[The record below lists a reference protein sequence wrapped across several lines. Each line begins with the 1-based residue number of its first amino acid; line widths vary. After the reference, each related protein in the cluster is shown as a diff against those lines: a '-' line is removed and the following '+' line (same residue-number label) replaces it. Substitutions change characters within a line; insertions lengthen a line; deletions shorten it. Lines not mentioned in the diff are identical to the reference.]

1 MLHTPSALNPAEK
14 PDDAPAGPHRG
25 GASVVENIFDVLRC
39 FTTERPLVGV
49 TEIAEQVGLHKS
61 SVSRLL
67 ATLEQQRI
75 VERDERSRKFTLGLG
90 LISIAAPL
98 LANLDVRRVA
108 NASLWKLA
116 EETAE
121 TVVLSIWDEGEAVS
135 VEQIPSTHRVKHTS
149 DLGSRYRAALNST
162 VQVFLAY
169 GSPERT
175 HELVSSGQVFLPSH
189 LTAEAYLRRLE
200 GCREHGYAVNYGELA
215 EDEVGVAAPVFDHTG
230 KVVAAV
236 MIAAPKYRVS
246 QEHLAELVRCCKR
259 AAENI
264 STRLGHS

>member
-1 MLHTPSALNPAEK
+1 MLHTPSELSPAEK
-14 PDDAPAGPHRG
+14 SDVTASGSQRS

-108 NASLWKLA
+108 HASLRQLA

-175 HELVSSGQVFLPSH
+175 RELVSTGQVLLPPGLS
-189 LTAEAYLRRLE
+189 AEAYLQRLE
-200 GCREHGYAVNYGELA
+200 ECRAHRYAVNYGELA
-215 EDEVGVAAPVFDHTG
+215 EDEVGVAAPLFDHTG
-230 KVVAAV
+230 EVVAAV

-246 QEHLAELVRCCKR
+246 KDRLAELVDRCTR
-259 AAENI
+259 TAENI
-264 STRLGHS
+264 STRLGQS